1 MEKSNKGKDGKKRG
15 EEPAYLKY
23 GKKRYTGPKTNLK
36 PTGELKDENSIR
48 LNKYIAQSGVCT
60 RREADKM
67 IEIGAVSVNGKV
79 VMELGTK
86 ININDKVQV
95 AGETI
100 RNEKKVYLLLN
111 KPKDFTCKMDDP
123 NNKRS
128 IYNLIKNA
136 CKQQVFTV
144 GKLDRDVTGVL
155 LITNDTDLNLKLTS
169 PKHDVKKIY
178 QITTDQPVS
187 FQDFKAIQEGIR
199 LEDGFV
205 KPDELAWATKD
216 NRSILG
222 MEIHTGKKQIVQR
235 IFEHFNYKV
244 VKLDRVYFAGLTK
257 KNLKRGE
264 YRFLTEQEIAM
275 LKILK

>member
-1 MEKSNKGKDGKKRG
+1 MEKANKGKGGKKRG

-23 GKKRYTGPKTNLK
+23 GKKRYSGPKTNLK
-36 PTGELKDENSIR
+36 PVGEVKDENTIR
-48 LNKYIAQSGVCT
+48 LNKYIAQTGVCT

-100 RNEKKVYLLLN
+100 RNEKKVYILLN

-123 NNKRS
+123 TNRRS

-178 QITTDQPVS
+178 QVTTDQPVS
-187 FQDFKAIQEGIR
+187 HQDFLAMQEGIR

-205 KPDELAWATKD
+205 KPDEIAWATKD
-216 NRSILG
+216 NRCILG
-222 MEIHTGKKQIVQR
+222 VEIHTGKKQIVQR
-235 IFEHFNYKV
+235 IFEHFKYKV

-275 LKILK
+275 LKMLK